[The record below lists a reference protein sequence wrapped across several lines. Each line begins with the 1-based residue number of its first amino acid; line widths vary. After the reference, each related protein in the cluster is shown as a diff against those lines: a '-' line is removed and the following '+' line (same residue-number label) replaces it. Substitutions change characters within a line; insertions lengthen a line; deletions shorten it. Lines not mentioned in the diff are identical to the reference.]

1 MRSYSVVVTGRQRR
15 PTEAMRLTVVG
26 ITAACLLSRVAAAQE
41 DTRQGPLALT
51 VEGYANVT
59 GAARARMERAET
71 GFDSAD
77 RRLDAAARLFGRVDT
92 EEWTAGARVCFRR
105 SEHRAP
111 NSAIAAWC

>member
-1 MRSYSVVVTGRQRR
+1 
-15 PTEAMRLTVVG
+15 MRLTVVG